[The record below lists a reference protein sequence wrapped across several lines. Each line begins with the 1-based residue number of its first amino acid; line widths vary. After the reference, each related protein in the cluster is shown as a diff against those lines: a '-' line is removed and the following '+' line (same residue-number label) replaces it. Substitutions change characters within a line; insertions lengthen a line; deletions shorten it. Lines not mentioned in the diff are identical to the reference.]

1 MFNYVRVLTY
11 MLVFLL
17 PAMANLV
24 EHGGSV
30 IFTLL
35 TAFGLGA
42 WFKRKTRPV
51 FSRNE
56 KILMLIFAGYFAVCL
71 IFFLLNGLFSPD
83 IPLDWD
89 LDHEIRFL
97 GFIPIFYLLVYWT
110 GMKDWVVWYGLAA
123 GALCSIC
130 YALFQ
135 AYMVKSGTRV
145 IGPYNPIAFGDLA
158 LVYGFMALSGIRY
171 FAKRHGLLMIIPI
184 LAVIGGL
191 LAAFL
196 SGTRGALLA
205 IPVLT
210 LIFLI
215 QLGSFKYTW
224 IYRVVTVLVIALSSV
239 TYTQLSG
246 VSIDE
251 RIHDGIEDARLFFAG
266 EREMLK
272 GEEAFRLRVWDEAW
286 EVYKE
291 HPLLGTGRKQY
302 LETVRE
308 GSNIQ
313 CAHLHNMFLE
323 FLVNYGIVGL
333 AALLA
338 VLLAPLFLL
347 IPVIKQNYRKPRIA
361 DTAFS
366 GINLVA
372 AFLIFSLTTCVFY
385 RNLYIAFYI
394 VILAALLTLI
404 KHKTTA

>member
-1 MFNYVRVLTY
+1 MSNYVRVLTY
-11 MLVFLL
+11 TLIFLL

-35 TAFGLGA
+35 TAFGLVA

-56 KILMLIFAGYFAVCL
+56 KILMLIFAGYFMVCL
-71 IFFLLNGLFSPD
+71 IFFLINGLFSPD
-83 IPLDWD
+83 IALDWD

-110 GMKDWVVWYGLAA
+110 GMKHWVVWYGLAA
-123 GALCSIC
+123 GAIFSMG
-130 YALFQ
+130 YALVQ
-135 AYMVKSGTRV
+135 AYMLKSGARV

-158 LVYGFMALSGIRY
+158 IVYGFMALSGIRY

-191 LAAFL
+191 LAAFF
-196 SGTRGALLA
+196 SGTRGALIA

-224 IYRVVTVLVIALSSV
+224 IYRVVAVLMIALSSV

-246 VSIDE
+246 VSINE
-251 RIHDGIEDARLFFAG
+251 RIRDGIEDARQFFAG
-266 EREMLK
+266 ERDQLK

-323 FLVNYGIVGL
+323 FLVNYGIAGL

-347 IPVIKQNYRKPRIA
+347 IPAIKQNYRKPRIV

-366 GINLVA
+366 GINLAA

-385 RNLYIAFYI
+385 RNLYIAFYL
-394 VILAALLTLI
+394 VTLAALLTLI
-404 KHKTTA
+404 KHEKSV